1 LHLTIAQNQNNYPKN
16 VIILLTEI
24 NTMQKEKEPAEVVKK
39 ELSYIQKVWHT
50 IAIVALLVGV
60 ILIARVAFNVL
71 LMALAGSL
79 IAVYFHGFGDIIQR
93 RTRLSRKF
101 AMIISVVSSFLI
113 IGVLLWFM
121 GTKVQV
127 QIAQLS
133 NSLPHTV
140 STFKAK
146 LGQTPI
152 GQKVLDSFS
161 SGNSDK
167 LMGTVQSFFSTSFG
181 VLGDLY
187 IILFLGIFFTASPSL
202 YKNGIL
208 LLVPRPKK
216 ELGKHIMD
224 RISISLKG
232 WLKGMMVS
240 IVLITILI
248 SITLSIIGIPVAMVL
263 GLITGILELIPNL
276 GSLLAM
282 IPGVLLALTIST
294 NTAILVALVYIVAQ
308 TITAN
313 IVTPLIQKKI
323 INLPPALTLISQLI
337 MGTLSGA
344 LGIIL
349 AVPLLAIV
357 IILVDELYVKKI
369 N

>member
-1 LHLTIAQNQNNYPKN
+1 
-16 VIILLTEI
+16 
-24 NTMQKEKEPAEVVKK
+24 
-39 ELSYIQKVWHT
+39 
-50 IAIVALLVGV
+50 
-60 ILIARVAFNVL
+60 
-71 LMALAGSL
+71 
-79 IAVYFHGFGDIIQR
+79 
-93 RTRLSRKF
+93 
-101 AMIISVVSSFLI
+101 
-113 IGVLLWFM
+113 
-121 GTKVQV
+121 
-127 QIAQLS
+127 
-133 NSLPHTV
+133 
-140 STFKAK
+140 
-146 LGQTPI
+146 
-152 GQKVLDSFS
+152 
-161 SGNSDK
+161 
-167 LMGTVQSFFSTSFG
+167 
-181 VLGDLY
+181 LY

-248 SITLSIIGIPVAMVL
+248 SVTLSIIGIPVAMVL